1 MSVNPRAGTYDDEPL
16 AILQR
21 WQDAGGVWC
30 VLARVRD
37 QVTIGLYTCTGGE
50 EVDRLTSRSPRL
62 LRFLADQATT
72 P

>member
-1 MSVNPRAGTYDDEPL
+1 MSVNPCAVPYDDESL

-50 EVDRLTSRSPRL
+50 EVDRLTSRSPQL
-62 LRFLADQATT
+62 LRFLADQE
-72 P
+72 PKP